1 ATNMAGRGTD
11 IRLGGAD
18 ESERDE
24 VAALGGLLVLG
35 TSRHES
41 RRVDRQL
48 RGRAGRQGDP
58 GASQFFVSLEDD
70 LLVRHGGLERLLPPA
85 LVPAPRD
92 GPVESPIVRRE
103 IARAQRVIEGQHW
116 DVRRTLA
123 LYAAVVEE
131 QFAAVV
137 AERSALLDGHAAGEV
152 ERRVRVGAID
162 EEWRRHLAHCAEL
175 REGAHLAR
183 LGGREPLQVYTAG
196 VLASF
201 DGFGEAVDARVRSR
215 DASAAIPASPATT
228 WTYLVNDDP
237 FRHTMGTLLTG
248 AGGPTI
254 AIYAAVFMAP
264 LLVAWGV
271 ADRWLRR
278 PGGKTR

>member
-1 ATNMAGRGTD
+1 MAGRDTD

-18 ESERDE
+18 ESQRETVAER
-24 VAALGGLLVLG
+24 GGLLVIG

-48 RGRAGRQGDP
+48 RGRAARQGDP
-58 GASQFFVSLEDD
+58 GETRFFVSLEDD
-70 LLVRHGGLERLLPPA
+70 LLVRHGGLARLLPAA
-85 LVPAPRD
+85 LVPAPQED
-92 GPVESPIVRRE
+92 ASESVVVRRE

-123 LYAAVVEE
+123 RYAAVVED

-137 AERSALLDGHAAGEV
+137 AERRVLLDGRGDLGD
-152 ERRVRVGAID
+152 RVRVAAID
-162 EEWRRHLAHCAEL
+162 QEWRRHLAHCAEL

-183 LGGREPLQVYTAG
+183 LGGREPLQVFTAG

-201 DGFGEAVDARVRSR
+201 DGFGEAVDARV
-215 DASAAIPASPATT
+215 DALDAAGAFPPAPATT

-278 PGGKTR
+278 KGGTKEEAGQ

>member
-1 ATNMAGRGTD
+1 MAGRDTV

-18 ESERDE
+18 ESQRETVAER
-24 VAALGGLLVLG
+24 GGLLVIG

-48 RGRAGRQGDP
+48 RGRAARQGDP
-58 GASQFFVSLEDD
+58 GETRFFVSLEDD
-70 LLVRHGGLERLLPPA
+70 LLVRHGGLARLLPAA
-85 LVPAPRD
+85 LVPAPQED
-92 GPVESPIVRRE
+92 ASESVVVRRE

-123 LYAAVVEE
+123 RYAAVVED

-137 AERSALLDGHAAGEV
+137 AERRVLLDGRGDLAN
-152 ERRVRVGAID
+152 RVRVAAID
-162 EEWRRHLAHCAEL
+162 QEWLRHLAHGAEL

-183 LGGREPLQVYTAG
+183 LGGREPLQVFTAG

-201 DGFGEAVDARVRSR
+201 DGFGEAVNARV
-215 DASAAIPASPATT
+215 DALDGRGAIPPARATT

-237 FRHTMGTLLTG
+237 FRQTMGTLLTG
-248 AGGPTI
+248 AGGRSPSR
-254 AIYAAVFMAP
+254 
-264 LLVAWGV
+264 LDL
-271 ADRWLRR
+271 
-278 PGGKTR
+278 